1 MVSGLGWIALAD
13 SFFKIQM
20 SKEAKDFGLRQWS
33 VLLLLAALTAFSSF
47 LLVINEFP
55 GPRAT
60 EVLTG
65 CTLLLEGV
73 MNWIT
78 VVFTVKQHR
87 KNNFTEDPGI

>member
-1 MVSGLGWIALAD
+1 
-13 SFFKIQM
+13 M